1 MSNKTRKIDLIDL
14 INTPWLPKFSFQ
26 WDGITAAILNWWDL
40 EMVQPVST
48 RPLRPLRSIQFPPV
62 LLQSS
67 TAQASAL
74 QSQPGESMVSRE
86 NRQKPMGLPEFF
98 IWRLHGITDTNSGNA
113 ARVRSIYESKVES
126 QTPAVASI
134 QHRRPLSNLS
144 SVFHPASQRVPWYQI
159 LNQTNT
165 H

>member
-98 IWRLHGITDTNSGNA
+98 YMEITWDYRYQFWECSKSQVHLWIKSWVPNSSRCFN
-113 ARVRSIYESKVES
+113 
-126 QTPAVASI
+126 TAS
-134 QHRRPLSNLS
+134 S
-144 SVFHPASQRVPWYQI
+144 STFQPELGVPSGFAKGTMVP
-159 LNQTNT
+159 NFEPN
-165 H
+165 

>member
-1 MSNKTRKIDLIDL
+1 MRWDYSSNSSLVGSGNGAAGRIDPSPPSPEIH
-14 INTPWLPKFSFQ
+14 
-26 WDGITAAILNWWDL
+26 
-40 EMVQPVST
+40 PV
-48 RPLRPLRSIQFPPV
+48 PPV

-74 QSQPGESMVSRE
+74 QSQPGEFLVSRE
-86 NRQKPMGLPEFF
+86 SRQKPRRPEFF

-113 ARVRSIYESKVES
+113 ARVRSICESKVES

-165 H
+165 HYLCIHVCILNIYI

>member
-1 MSNKTRKIDLIDL
+1 
-14 INTPWLPKFSFQ
+14 
-26 WDGITAAILNWWDL
+26 
-40 EMVQPVST
+40 MVQPVST

-165 H
+165 HYLCIHVWILNIYHYIFMIIYIIYYYIYDYIYDYIYI